1 MAVIIITF
9 EAERDKFK
17 FVGLLY
23 ILIIENLDYKEI
35 RHMKIILFG
44 TIYGSSKLYAEELS
58 KRTGIETRSYDE
70 VSSIDDYDTIVYIGS
85 LYAGGVQGMKKTL
98 SKLTDVSNRK
108 IIIATVGLADPT
120 DPENINNIRN
130 SIKTQLSDAVY
141 NQATIFH
148 LRGAIDYAKL
158 GFKHKTMMSL
168 LYNKAKNLPEAKKTV
183 EVRAMIETYNKQVSF
198 IDYESLTPIVELV

>member
-1 MAVIIITF
+1 
-9 EAERDKFK
+9 
-17 FVGLLY
+17 
-23 ILIIENLDYKEI
+23 
-35 RHMKIILFG
+35 MKIILFG

-85 LYAGGVQGMKKTL
+85 LYAGGVQGMKKTF

-120 DPENINNIRN
+120 DTENINNIRN
-130 SIKTQLSDAVY
+130 SIKNQLSDEVY
-141 NQATIFH
+141 NHATIFH

-158 GFKHKTMMSL
+158 GFKHKTMMGL